1 MISMARRVVL
11 SIALFVVAFAPPAS
25 SFTVHSI
32 NTKPIGHAST
42 SQLYSSRA
50 QNRRSNNRPDYLL
63 ENFKTASGE
72 VLNPYRVLK
81 VSRSADRIEIKKAYR
96 SLSRKYHP
104 DGARF
109 REILPGKC
117 NNLDEVRDEWERIKL
132 SYEILSD
139 PKMRLRYDR
148 NTAIADPGAAVGR
161 AALGA
166 VGWGF
171 SSVGKGLLGVGEM
184 ALKQMKKD

>member
-1 MISMARRVVL
+1 MTL
-11 SIALFVVAFAPPAS
+11 SSAQYDLFFRPAS
-25 SFTVHSI
+25 HNDNS
-32 NTKPIGHAST
+32 
-42 SQLYSSRA
+42 
-50 QNRRSNNRPDYLL
+50 
-63 ENFKTASGE
+63 
-72 VLNPYRVLK
+72 
-81 VSRSADRIEIKKAYR
+81 
-96 SLSRKYHP
+96 
-104 DGARF
+104 
-109 REILPGKC
+109 